1 MLIKD
6 ILSAKPVTFSCELFP
21 PKVGTDLEKADLV
34 VEKTAALKPDFISV
48 TCGANGGNTQ
58 NVLRMAKHAGD
69 CGSVGL
75 AHLTCV
81 SASREG
87 IAERIAEMKAQGIYN
102 VLALRGDLPEGM
114 EKPEDA
120 CFQHANELVE
130 LLKCSGGFSIGGAC
144 YPECHPESASQAED
158 ILNLKRKVD
167 AGCDF
172 LTTQMFFDNDLLYRF
187 LNKLNRAGVDVPVIA
202 GIMPVTSGRQVARIT
217 GLSGALM
224 PPRFRNML
232 DCYGSNDAAMEQA
245 GIAYACE
252 QIADLVANG
261 IRGIHIY
268 TMNKPEIAGKILNN
282 LSSVLMR

>member
-6 ILSAKPVTFSCELFP
+6 ILNSKPVTFSCELFP
-21 PKVGTDLEKADLV
+21 PKVGTDLQKADMV
-34 VEKTAALKPDFISV
+34 VEKTAALRPDFISV
-48 TCGANGGNTQ
+48 TCGANGGNTE
-58 NVLRMAKHAGD
+58 NVLRMAKHAND

-87 IAERIAEMKAQGIYN
+87 IAKRIAEMKDAGIYN

-130 LLKCSGGFSIGGAC
+130 LLKGSGEFSVGGAC

-158 ILNLKRKVD
+158 IINLKRKVD

-187 LNKLNRAGVDVPVIA
+187 LNKLSKAGVDVPIIA

-232 DCYGSNDAAMEQA
+232 DCYGNNDAAMEQA

>member
-6 ILSAKPVTFSCELFP
+6 ILNSKPVTFSCELFP
-21 PKVGTDLEKADLV
+21 PKIGTDLQKADVV
-34 VEKTAALKPDFISV
+34 VEKTAALRPDFISV
-48 TCGANGGNTQ
+48 TCGANGGNTE
-58 NVLRMAKHAGD
+58 NVLRMAKHAND

-87 IAERIAEMKAQGIYN
+87 IARRIAEMKDAGIYN

-130 LLKCSGGFSIGGAC
+130 LLKGSGVFSVGGAC

-158 ILNLKRKVD
+158 IINLKRKVD

-187 LNKLNRAGVDVPVIA
+187 LNKLSKAGVDVPIIA

-232 DCYGSNDAAMEQA
+232 DCYGNNDAAMEQA

-252 QIADLVANG
+252 QISDLVANG

>member
-6 ILSAKPVTFSCELFP
+6 ILNSKPVTFSCELFP
-21 PKVGTDLEKADLV
+21 PKVGTDLQKADMV
-34 VEKTAALKPDFISV
+34 VEKTAALRPDFISV
-48 TCGANGGNTQ
+48 TCGANGGNTE
-58 NVLRMAKHAGD
+58 NVLRMAKHAND

-87 IAERIAEMKAQGIYN
+87 IARRIAEMKDAGIYN

-130 LLKCSGGFSIGGAC
+130 LLKGSGEFSVGGAC

-158 ILNLKRKVD
+158 IINLKRKVD

-172 LTTQMFFDNDLLYRF
+172 LTTQMIFDNDLLYRF
-187 LNKLNRAGVDVPVIA
+187 LNKLSKAGVDVPIIA

-232 DCYGSNDAAMEQA
+232 DCYGNNDAAMEQA

>member
-48 TCGANGGNTQ
+48 TCGANGGNTE
-58 NVLRMAKHAGD
+58 NVLRMAKHAGE

-87 IAERIAEMKAQGIYN
+87 IAQRIAEMKEQGIFN

-130 LLKCSGGFSIGGAC
+130 LLKQSGEFSIGGAC
-144 YPECHPESASQAED
+144 YPECHPESSSQAED
-158 ILNLKRKVD
+158 ILKSIISQDRKCDAAWYYLGLSYYAKRD
-167 AGCDF
+167 AEMAEHCLRKAAELDKNNF
-172 LTTQMFFDNDLLYRF
+172 WYRF
-187 LNKLNRAGVDVPVIA
+187 KQDRNRR
-202 GIMPVTSGRQVARIT
+202 S
-217 GLSGALM
+217 
-224 PPRFRNML
+224 
-232 DCYGSNDAAMEQA
+232 
-245 GIAYACE
+245 
-252 QIADLVANG
+252 
-261 IRGIHIY
+261 
-268 TMNKPEIAGKILNN
+268 
-282 LSSVLMR
+282 

>member
-6 ILSAKPVTFSCELFP
+6 ILKSRPVTFSCELFP
-21 PKVGTDLEKADLV
+21 PKVGTELQKADLV

-58 NVLRMAKHAGD
+58 NVLRMAKHAGE

-87 IAERIAEMKAQGIYN
+87 IAQRIAEMKQNGIFN

-130 LLKCSGGFSIGGAC
+130 LLRQSGGFSVGGAC
-144 YPECHPESASQAED
+144 YPECHPESSSQAED
-158 ILNLKRKVD
+158 IMYLKRKVE

-187 LNKLNRAGVDVPVIA
+187 LNKLAVAGVDVPIIA
-202 GIMPVTSGRQVARIT
+202 GIMPITSSRQVARIT

-232 DCYGSNDAAMEQA
+232 DHYGSNDAAMEQA

-252 QIADLVANG
+252 QITDLVANG

-268 TMNKPEIAGKILNN
+268 TMNKPDIAGKILNN

>member
-6 ILSAKPVTFSCELFP
+6 ILSSKPVTFSCELFP
-21 PKVGTDLEKADLV
+21 PKVGTDIQKADVV
-34 VEKTAALKPDFISV
+34 VEKTAALRPDFISV
-48 TCGANGGNTQ
+48 TCGANGGNTE
-58 NVLRMAKHAGD
+58 NVIRMAKHAGE

-81 SASREG
+81 SASRQG
-87 IAERIAEMKAQGIYN
+87 IAQRIAEMKEQGIFN

-114 EKPEDA
+114 EKPEEA

-130 LLKCSGGFSIGGAC
+130 LLKREGGFSVGGAC

-158 ILNLKRKVD
+158 IINLKRKVD

-187 LNKLNRAGVDVPVIA
+187 INKLNRAGVDVPIIA
-202 GIMPVTSGRQVARIT
+202 GIMPITSGRQVARIT

-224 PPRFRNML
+224 PPKFRNML

-268 TMNKPEIAGKILNN
+268 TMNKPEIAGKILSN

>member
-6 ILSAKPVTFSCELFP
+6 ILNSKPVTFSCELFP
-21 PKVGTDLEKADLV
+21 PKVGTDLQKADVV

-48 TCGANGGNTQ
+48 TCGANGGNTE
-58 NVLRMAKHAGD
+58 NVLRMAKHAND

-87 IAERIAEMKAQGIYN
+87 IAKRIAEMKDAGIYN

-130 LLKCSGGFSIGGAC
+130 LLKGSGEFSVGGAC

-158 ILNLKRKVD
+158 IINLKRKVD

-187 LNKLNRAGVDVPVIA
+187 LNKLSKAGVDVPIIA

-232 DCYGSNDAAMEQA
+232 DCYGNNDTAMEQA